1 MLLLNQPVRHLSIG
15 AQARGAHQK
24 VIMHSITP
32 YLLLR
37 TGLNALTGAVFALAA
52 GVLIAARADTLPALP
67 EAAPAPAQAAIATQV
82 LNFDWVDTQR
92 NRTVPVR
99 LYWPAQAQTQT
110 AAGKGQ
116 VPLIVFSHG
125 LGGSR
130 AGYSYLGR
138 YWASQGFASLHVQH
152 AGSDRAIWGKS
163 WFNMI
168 GSLHEAASPANAL
181 ARVQDV
187 SFAITQILSQ
197 AEFAGRIDANAI
209 AVAGHSYGA
218 NTAMLLAGAQVPHE
232 GIPANLRDE
241 RVKAAIFISAPP
253 FYGEGSPKRILA
265 SIAIPTLHITGT
277 KDDITIPGYYSGL
290 NDRIDVFEAVGSSN
304 KLLAVFDGGTH
315 SIFTDRVDRA
325 GPELN
330 SLVKAATKE
339 LSAAFFKTTLL
350 GQPVDQIST
359 FFAAN
364 RSLLTRASG
373 AMLGMKL

>member
-1 MLLLNQPVRHLSIG
+1 MCSINPD
-15 AQARGAHQK
+15 R
-24 VIMHSITP
+24 
-32 YLLLR
+32 LLR
-37 TGLNALTGAVFALAA
+37 TSFVALTGVVMALAA
-52 GVLIAARADTLPALP
+52 SVLIAARADTLPALP
-67 EAAPAPAQAAIATQV
+67 EAPPATAQTAATTQV
-82 LNFDWVDTQR
+82 LNFDWVDAQR

-99 LYWPAQAQTQT
+99 LYWPAQAQLSS
-110 AAGKGQ
+110 AQ

-152 AGSDRAIWGKS
+152 AGSDRAIWSKS

-187 SFAITQILSQ
+187 SFALTQILSKPEL
-197 AEFAGRIDANAI
+197 ASHIDANAI

-218 NTAMLLAGAQVPHE
+218 NTAMLLAGAQVPHD
-232 GIPANLRDE
+232 GIPANLQDE
-241 RVKAAIFISAPP
+241 RIKAAVLISAPP
-253 FYGEGSPKRILA
+253 FYGEGNLKRILA

-277 KDDITIPGYYSGL
+277 RDDITIPGYYSGL
-290 NDRIDVFEAVGSSN
+290 SDRIDVFEAVGSSN

-330 SLVKAATKE
+330 SVVKAATKE
-339 LSAAFFKTTLL
+339 LSATFFKTALL
-350 GQPVDQIST
+350 GQPAEQISAFIT
-359 FFAAN
+359 AN

>member
-1 MLLLNQPVRHLSIG
+1 MRSIP
-15 AQARGAHQK
+15 
-24 VIMHSITP
+24 P
-32 YLLLR
+32 YSLPR
-37 TGLNALTGAVFALAA
+37 TSFVALAGAVFALAA
-52 GVLIAARADTLPALP
+52 SGLIVARADTLPALP
-67 EAAPAPAQAAIATQV
+67 EAAPAQAQAAIATQV
-82 LNFDWVDTQR
+82 LNFDWVDAQR
-92 NRTVPVR
+92 SRTVPVR
-99 LYWPAQAQTQT
+99 LYWPAQAQ
-110 AAGKGQ
+110 ANKVQ

-152 AGSDRAIWGKS
+152 AGSDRSVWRNN

-197 AEFAGRIDANAI
+197 PELASRIDANAI

-232 GIPANLRDE
+232 GIPASLRDE
-241 RVKAAIFISAPP
+241 RIKAAVLISAPP

-290 NDRIDVFEAVGSSN
+290 SDRIDVFEAVGSSN

-330 SLVKAATKE
+330 SVVKAATKE

-350 GQPVDQIST
+350 GQPAEQISS
-359 FFAAN
+359 FIAAN